1 MKVFNRFRRQAG
13 ATLRRGG
20 GAGRLI
26 GRASGRRALILPSLA
41 VWGPATESDSERP
54 ARGKLG
60 GNMSRRLLTRAL
72 GILAAVALPLF
83 AATPAL
89 AYGAE
94 NWQVTFAGTGV
105 APGTG
110 QGSGFWGWC
119 AFGGGVTSGTD
130 GDCETSQY
138 VHAPSGSG
146 FTCEVSIDI
155 TAWDRSGGTFVATGT
170 ATARPASVASE
181 CLAFF
186 PGSANFTGLDSGIPA
201 APGHYNLGGLG
212 PGLRGEFQIQVTQV
226 R

>member
-1 MKVFNRFRRQAG
+1 MKTFSQFRRQAG
-13 ATLRRGG
+13 ATPCRGG
-20 GAGRLI
+20 GASRLI
-26 GRASGRRALILPSLA
+26 SWASGRRTGGLLRLA
-41 VWGPATESDSERP
+41 VRGPAKGPDGERP
-54 ARGKLG
+54 EWGEFG
-60 GNMSRRLLTRAL
+60 GTMSRKLLMRAL
-72 GILAAVALPLF
+72 GVLTAVALPVF

-94 NWQVTFAGTGV
+94 NWQVAFAGTGV

-119 AFGGGVTSGTD
+119 AFGGGVTFGTD

-138 VHAPSGSG
+138 FHAPSGGG

-155 TAWDRSGGTFVATGT
+155 TAWDRSGGTFVASGT

-201 APGHYNLGGLG
+201 APGHYSLGGLG